1 MTMNLQ
7 TYIKPGFDR
16 SLSRFRLA
24 VYLWLVILALALV
37 AIAPLNSLLRNSLG
51 HFYLPDKP
59 VMPFELN
66 LAEVVLANQNILAPS
81 AGFWLTLMLL
91 SGLIFI
97 FLSAGLFGRMLSPD
111 PVVTFRE
118 FLADGARYFWKFIL
132 SLLLF
137 LPFLA
142 VLLVLFR
149 LLAAPLNLWSS
160 LAVTEWPVIISANL
174 RMLVL
179 ILLWAAFKLLL
190 DLARI
195 IMVAESRKVIPAYA
209 KAIRFLGHNFFGL
222 WGLYL
227 LLGLAVIIIS
237 VFWLFIMRLFP
248 AGSGPGILAFIILG
262 QAYIIF
268 RVLARQLFIG
278 VEYAYYLRRKGD

>member
-1 MTMNLQ
+1 MGLQ
-7 TYIKPGFDR
+7 SYLNSGFNR
-16 SLSRFRLA
+16 TISRFRLS
-24 VYLWLVILALALV
+24 VYIWLILLALALV
-37 AIAPLNSLLRNSLG
+37 AIAPLNSLLRNNLG

-66 LAEVVLANQNILAPS
+66 LVEVFLANQEILGPYL
-81 AGFWLTLMLL
+81 GFLLTLLL
-91 SGLIFI
+91 LAGLIFT

-118 FLADGARYFWKFIL
+118 FLSDGARHFWKFIL
-132 SLLLF
+132 SLLVF

-142 VLLVLFR
+142 VLLILFR

-160 LAVTEWPVIISANL
+160 RALTEWPVIISANL

-179 ILLWAAFKLLL
+179 VLLWAAFKLLL
-190 DLARI
+190 DLVRV
-195 IMVAESRKVIPAYA
+195 IMVSESKKVIPAYGSA
-209 KAIRFLGHNFFGL
+209 LRFLRHHFLGL

-237 VFWLFIMRLFP
+237 AFWFFIMRLIP
-248 AGSGPGILAFIILG
+248 LGSGPGVLAFIFLG

-268 RVLARQLFIG
+268 RVLVRQVLIG

>member
-1 MTMNLQ
+1 MSLQ
-7 TYIKPGFDR
+7 TYFKPGFNR

-24 VYLWLVILALALV
+24 VYLWLILLGLALV
-37 AIAPLNSLLRNSLG
+37 AIAPVNSLMRNSLG

-66 LAEVVLANQNILAPS
+66 LAEVFLANQEIIGPYT
-81 AGFWLTLMLL
+81 GFLLTLLLL
-91 SGLIFI
+91 SGLIFT

-118 FLADGARYFWKFIL
+118 FLADGARHFWKFLL
-132 SLLLF
+132 SLLVF

-142 VLLVLFR
+142 VLAIFFR

-160 LAVTEWPVIISANL
+160 RAVTEWPVIISGNL

-179 ILLWAAFKLLL
+179 VLLWAAFKLLL
-190 DLARI
+190 DLVRI
-195 IMVAESRKVIPAYA
+195 IMVSEQKKVIQAYVSA
-209 KAIRFLGHNFFGL
+209 LRFLRQNFFGL
-222 WGLYL
+222 WGMYL

-237 VFWLFIMRLFP
+237 AVWLFVLRLFP
-248 AGSGPGILAFIILG
+248 SGSAPGVLAFIILG

-278 VEYAYYLRRKGD
+278 VEYAYYQRRKGD